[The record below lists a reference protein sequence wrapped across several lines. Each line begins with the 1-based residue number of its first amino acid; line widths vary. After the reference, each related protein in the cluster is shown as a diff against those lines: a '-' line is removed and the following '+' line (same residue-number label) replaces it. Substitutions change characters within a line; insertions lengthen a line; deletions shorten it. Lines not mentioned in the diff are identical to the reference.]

1 MFQFDGK
8 SMDLSMVFDD
18 PMVQRQLR
26 TVEEM
31 GQLGVRNIH
40 AWERQFD
47 EQLETYKND
56 YESMKC
62 TARGELDKQLQG
74 IEKQIERVRGS
85 MFFFYLEEIL

>member
-1 MFQFDGK
+1 MNIFQFDCK

-18 PMVQRQLR
+18 PMVQRQLK

-31 GQLGVRNIH
+31 GRFGVRNIH
-40 AWERQFD
+40 TWELQFD
-47 EQLETYKND
+47 EQLKTYKND

-74 IEKQIERVRGS
+74 IEKQIERVRRS
-85 MFFFYLEEIL
+85 MLF